1 MTEDRRLSRNDPV
14 AVLDGVQI
22 HRNDRLTLRVDA
34 LELSQGECLGVI
46 GPNGAGKSTLLA
58 ALSGFL
64 KADVG
69 VIRLFGELLT
79 GSNSTRL
86 RKRVATVSQLAA
98 VDPRLPITVHESVMT
113 GGFGKLGF
121 WRRPSHELA
130 ARASDML
137 ELTGIGHLANRPL
150 GLISGGERQ
159 RTAIARA
166 LTQEPDLLLLDE
178 PTSALDWKAQRE
190 VLALIRDVHERFAL
204 SVVLVT
210 HDLNALP
217 GMCSRVAYIQD
228 GIVSWLGPAAEAL
241 DPARLTELYGT
252 EFQVLDHAGTPVV
265 LF

>member
-1 MTEDRRLSRNDPV
+1 MTEDRPLSLKEPV
-14 AVLDGVQI
+14 AILDGVRI

-34 LELSQGECLGVI
+34 LDLRQGECLGVI

-58 ALSGFL
+58 TLSGLL
-64 KADVG
+64 KADAG

-86 RKRVATVSQLAA
+86 RKRVATVSQLTAI
-98 VDPRLPITVHESVMT
+98 DPRLPLTVQESVMT
-113 GGFGKLGF
+113 GGFGKLGL
-121 WRRPSHELA
+121 WRRPSHALA
-130 ARASDML
+130 TRALEML
-137 ELTGIGHLANRPL
+137 ELTGIGHLAKRPL

-190 VLALIRDVHERFAL
+190 ILALIRSVHKRFAL

-217 GMCSRVAYIQD
+217 GMCSRMAYLQD
-228 GIVSWLGPAAEAL
+228 GIVSWLGPTAEAL
-241 DPARLTELYGT
+241 DPVRLTELYGT